1 MKSTLFNTVLDYIFD
16 RIGLLLGRPGRSPGP
31 KTSTPPVPRTWARR
45 LSLGLFERKNGGWI
59 RHSVERAR
67 RKVYE
72 STSTLSR
79 PDSRPLKGQ
88 LCGQG
93 WSLSFI
99 DDGQQVDRIF
109 ITWVGISGEQ
119 GLEPFLPNSSGFLA
133 FFVLFMSGLIRLLV
147 ALF

>member
-1 MKSTLFNTVLDYIFD
+1 MTELDCCWAD
-16 RIGLLLGRPGRSPGP
+16 QGDPQAPRPPPHPSPGHGP
-31 KTSTPPVPRTWARR
+31 GG
-45 LSLGLFERKNGGWI
+45 SLCLFERKNGGWI